1 MSETG
6 EYNTSGGAGKEYLP
20 AVTPGGG
27 RQKEAAAAAA
37 AAAAPTRQRTR
48 VTPRR
53 GTVIK
58 KVIAD
63 LVGSSSP
70 KS

>member
-6 EYNTSGGAGKEYLP
+6 EYNTSGGARKEYLP

-27 RQKEAAAAAA
+27 RQKEAAA